1 MSRTRNWCFTVF
13 THEDG
18 SHENH
23 WDPETFA
30 WESTKPATKYIIAG
44 LEVCPETKRLHWQGY
59 IELHNPAS
67 LVSAKNALGTDRC
80 HLEVRRGSRLQA
92 VAYCK
97 KLDTAALPEAE
108 ATDDYQEI
116 AALEKTIFEWG
127 QTESENNDDVYDE
140 VLHAENYSR
149 ALEIVKRKR
158 PRDFVLYGAS
168 VERNLGVHYS
178 KPTKYTRG
186 DRRYNLPYF
195 GDGTMESKSIL
206 LLGKAGTGKT
216 RFALDHFEN
225 PLLVRHTDALK
236 RLKLDSTYDGI
247 VFDDFTVNHWPATS
261 VIHLVDLELEA
272 QINVK
277 HGIIC
282 IPNNMK
288 RIFTSNL
295 CMDEWMPATCND
307 EQRNAIRRRCL
318 VKLINT
324 DIRLFE

>member
-1 MSRTRNWCFTVF
+1 MSRTRNWCFTIH
-13 THEDG
+13 THEDVD
-18 SHENH
+18 HKDYWN
-23 WDPETFA
+23 PETIA
-30 WESTKPATKYIIAG
+30 WESAKPAVKYIICG
-44 LEVCPETKRLHWQGY
+44 LEVCPTTKRLHWQGY
-59 IELHNPAS
+59 LELHNPAS
-67 LVSAKNALGTDRC
+67 LLSTKNALDSTTV
-80 HLEVRRGSRLQA
+80 HLEVRRASRLQA
-92 VAYCK
+92 IAYCQ
-97 KLDTAALPEAE
+97 KLDTAALPD
-108 ATDDYQEI
+108 TQEGVDPDERELNAKI
-116 AALEKTIFEWG
+116 IFEWG
-127 QTESENNDDVYDE
+127 KAEAEANDDVYDE
-140 VLHAENYSR
+140 VLHAENYSK
-149 ALEIVKRKR
+149 ALELVKRKR

-178 KPTKYTRG
+178 KPAKYARG

-195 GDGTMESKSIL
+195 GDGTLESRSIL

-216 RFALDHFEN
+216 RFAMDHFEN

-282 IPNNMK
+282 IPSCMK

-295 CMDEWMPATCND
+295 SMDEWMPGTCND
-307 EQRNAIRRRCL
+307 EQKNAIRRRCL
-318 VKLINT
+318 VKLINS